1 MEILFAEKYCGIVGG
16 GGLRVDRGRVR
27 GVRGGSR
34 GGGGGGERRGV
45 ELQTPLRTINVQFKI
60 KATVLQLPR
69 TRAYLEGLI
78 GIWTVKRDATP
89 SFVVSKKLKI
99 STLVNSKI

>member
-34 GGGGGGERRGV
+34 GGGGGGGERRGGGG
-45 ELQTPLRTINVQFKI
+45 EGGRGGGGGGGGGSARRSIAICTPI
-60 KATVLQLPR
+60 
-69 TRAYLEGLI
+69 
-78 GIWTVKRDATP
+78 
-89 SFVVSKKLKI
+89 
-99 STLVNSKI
+99 